1 MKYNTFQV
9 KRREVSVNE
18 RKAAAFRRKQQREA
32 QALPLFSEQIREQ
45 QHSWDTELERRQAQ
59 DDLTVGRMRSF
70 EAQMWRKAR
79 AMYFALPLELR
90 GPCKAEWEA
99 WRGPH
104 NPFNLIY
111 VVQKHNGVGAAREEK
126 MAAERRAS
134 NARIVA
140 MVSAQPCLV

>member
-70 EAQMWRKAR
+70 EAADVRKAR
-79 AMYFALPLELR
+79 AMYFALLFEL
-90 GPCKAEWEA
+90 
-99 WRGPH
+99 
-104 NPFNLIY
+104 
-111 VVQKHNGVGAAREEK
+111 
-126 MAAERRAS
+126 
-134 NARIVA
+134 
-140 MVSAQPCLV
+140 